1 MEKTKYEFKCD
12 KDIAL
17 NIINSFLQANNYK
30 QRTSEQGR
38 IYYEFSDA
46 VVIGF
51 LEYEINDE
59 MTTIYAY
66 LRSEKKPMPLDN
78 SFVGILLKNHYK
90 SIIEPLLKSLANPNA
105 SVINIQNGEF
115 NDKQEKVI
123 NNDVSKNESVENNA
137 YNQFAEEN
145 DKSKAKF
152 STIAFVIAIVGLL
165 LSFVGVTF
173 GLIIVLLEY
182 AFAIQGLKSSKRN
195 LSIATIVLASITLL
209 INISTL
215 ISAM

>member
-17 NIINSFLQANNYK
+17 KIINSFLQANNYK
-30 QRTSEQGR
+30 QRASNNGT

-51 LEYEINDE
+51 LEYEITDDK
-59 MTTIYAY
+59 TTIYAY

-78 SFVGILLKNHYK
+78 SFVGILIKNHYK
-90 SIIEPLLKSLANPNA
+90 SIIEPLLKSLANPNTE
-105 SVINIQNGEF
+105 VINIQNEES
-115 NDKQEKVI
+115 NNKRDKAI
-123 NNDVSKNESVENNA
+123 NNDVLRNENVENNA
-137 YNQFAEEN
+137 YNQFVEEN

-152 STIAFVIAIVGLL
+152 STIAFVISIIGLL
-165 LSFVGVTF
+165 LSFIGVTF
-173 GLIIVLLEY
+173 GLIIVLFEY
-182 AFAIQGLKSSKRN
+182 GFAIQGLKSSKKN

-215 ISAM
+215 VSAM